1 MLALISSNAGTR
13 AIRAGSGLR
22 LGRPLMRPVLHVYD
36 PSSST
41 ELNIYLDGKRC
52 ELAVSFDEAPKLA
65 HSIAIELD
73 DALDS
78 AMLTDGGDTVGLT
91 VIISDAE
98 DMEVAEACLS
108 ALGSPAGAAI
118 LPRNFGQ
125 DRDVGF
131 CCNSETAELQAPR
144 DCLQP
149 ILDATAVLADEL
161 DEHFEFSVSTRKEP
175 GVVLYGGRAP
185 DGCIIGVLGVR

>member
-1 MLALISSNAGTR
+1 
-13 AIRAGSGLR
+13 
-22 LGRPLMRPVLHVYD
+22 MRPALHVCE

-41 ELNIYLDGKRC
+41 ELNKYLDGRRC
-52 ELAVSFDEAPKLA
+52 DLTVSFDEAPKLA

-73 DALDS
+73 EALDS
-78 AMLTDGGDTVGLT
+78 AMLSYNGGGETVGLT
-91 VIISDAE
+91 VIISEVE

-108 ALGSPAGAAI
+108 ALGSPAGAAL
-118 LPRNFGQ
+118 LPRDFDQ
-125 DRDVGF
+125 DRLVGF
-131 CCNSETAELQAPR
+131 SYNHEQAAELQAPR
-144 DCLQP
+144 DGLQP

-161 DEHFEFSVSTRKEP
+161 DEHFEFSVSTRKDP

>member
-1 MLALISSNAGTR
+1 
-13 AIRAGSGLR
+13 
-22 LGRPLMRPVLHVYD
+22 MRPALHVYE

-41 ELNIYLDGKRC
+41 ELNKYLDGRRC
-52 ELAVSFDEAPKLA
+52 DLAVSFDEAPKLA

-78 AMLTDGGDTVGLT
+78 AMLSGNGGEKTVGMT
-91 VIISDAE
+91 VIISEVE
-98 DMEVAEACLS
+98 DMEVAQACLS
-108 ALGSPAGAAI
+108 ALGSPAGAAL
-118 LPRNFGQ
+118 LPRDFDQ
-125 DRDVGF
+125 DRQVGF
-131 CCNSETAELQAPR
+131 CYNGEHVTELQAP
-144 DCLQP
+144 LQP

-161 DEHFEFSVSTRKEP
+161 DEHFEFSVSTRKDP